1 MVCDKIKMLRE
12 SRDWT
17 QSELAKKLGL
27 TRSAVNAWE
36 MGLSVPST
44 PYIVELAT
52 LFKITTDSLLGEDS
66 KFVLDITDLRDDERV
81 VVIGLVNSFL
91 RNKENKE

>member
-1 MVCDKIKMLRE
+1 MICEKIKLLRE

-17 QSELAKKLGL
+17 QNELAKKLGL

-44 PYIVELAT
+44 PYIVELAN
-52 LFKITTDSLLGEDS
+52 LFKVTADCLLGLDA
-66 KFVLDITDLRDDERV
+66 KFVLDISDLRDDERI
-81 VVIGLVNSFL
+81 VVIGLVNCFM
-91 RNKENKE
+91 RNKDNT

>member
-1 MVCDKIKMLRE
+1 MICDNIKILRE
-12 SRDWT
+12 SRNWT

-44 PYIVELAT
+44 PYIVELAN
-52 LFKITTDSLLGEDS
+52 LFKVTADSLLGVNS
-66 KFVLDITDLRDDERV
+66 RFILDISGLKDDEKEA
-81 VVIGLVNSFL
+81 VIRIVNCFMK
-91 RNKENKE
+91 N